1 MMYPYPF
8 FGFPSYRR
16 YYKAPFSPNNN
27 YMNNKNDYSNSNL
40 NQNINIS
47 TNTNRNSYNSSFRNK
62 SQNNNQNQ
70 NNKHNNNENNYN
82 NANQYKLDTNLRNN
96 TSTSQNLDSDE
107 EFFDFFGIRL
117 ASDEL
122 LILALLFFLYKEE
135 AKDPYLYISLLLLL
149 LS

>member
-16 YYKAPFSPNNN
+16 YYKAPFPPNAN
-27 YMNNKNDYSNSNL
+27 YMNNKNDNSNSNL
-40 NQNINIS
+40 NQNTNI
-47 TNTNRNSYNSSFRNK
+47 NRNSYNSSFRNK
-62 SQNNNQNQ
+62 SQNNNQN
-70 NNKHNNNENNYN
+70 NNHNNNENNYN
-82 NANQYKLDTNLRNN
+82 NGNQYKLDTNLRNN

-117 ASDEL
+117 ASDDL